1 MTCNRG
7 ADIFLPVCDSL
18 VLISCAGW
26 RCCLLTAVIC
36 LHTASFAVLG
46 SRFAP
51 ALISVLR
58 SFAGRSS
65 LGFLLRSLLAL
76 ALALTLTLGLTLTL
90 TPAPGL
96 SAAILLALVIRLA
109 SGRSLFTLLRRP
121 LFAAIRSSSPAAT
134 RLLIA
139 LVLCPRAV
147 SIPVRLPWTSLLRL
161 GALLR

>member
-26 RCCLLTAVIC
+26 RCCLLTAVSC
-36 LHTASFAVLG
+36 LRTASFAVLG

-76 ALALTLTLGLTLTL
+76 GLTLALALA
-90 TPAPGL
+90 PAPGL
-96 SAAILLALVIRLA
+96 SAAILLALFIRLA
-109 SGRSLFTLLRRP
+109 SGRSLFTPLRRP
-121 LFAAIRSSSPAAT
+121 LFAAIRSSSAAAT

>member
-76 ALALTLTLGLTLTL
+76 ALALALALGLTLV
-90 TPAPGL
+90 PAPGL
-96 SAAILLALVIRLA
+96 SAAILLALFIRLA
-109 SGRSLFTLLRRP
+109 SGRSLFTPLRRP
-121 LFAAIRSSSPAAT
+121 LFAAIRSSSAAAT